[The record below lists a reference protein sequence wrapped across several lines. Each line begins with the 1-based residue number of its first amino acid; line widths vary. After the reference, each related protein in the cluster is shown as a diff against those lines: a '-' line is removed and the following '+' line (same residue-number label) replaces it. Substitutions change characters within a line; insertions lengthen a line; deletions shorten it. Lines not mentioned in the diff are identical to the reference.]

1 MTMST
6 MNSDPNELMEL
17 ERETYRR
24 YQVGDIDGMIDML
37 AENAQVCPPDMDAI
51 FGRENQRALF
61 KQIAATPGVE
71 FIWEPIEAHVSASN
85 DMGYVYGSVHW
96 KMPGDT
102 SLVKGKYISIW
113 TKVDGRWM
121 NAVEIRNANASEQP

>member
-6 MNSDPNELMEL
+6 MKPDPNELMEL
-17 ERETYRR
+17 ERETYRLFR
-24 YQVGDIDGMIDML
+24 AGDIDGMIDML
-37 AENAQVCPPDMDAI
+37 AENAQVCPPGMDAI
-51 FGRENQRALF
+51 TGRENQRALF

-71 FIWEPIEAHVSASN
+71 FFWEPIEAQVSASN

-96 KMPGDT
+96 RMPGED
-102 SLVKGKYISIW
+102 LVKGKYISIW

-121 NAVEIRNANASEQP
+121 NAVEIRNANGSEQP

>member
-1 MTMST
+1 MST
-6 MNSDPNELMEL
+6 TNPDATELMAL

-24 YQVGDIDGMIDML
+24 YEAGDIDGLADML
-37 AENAQVCPPDMDAI
+37 AENAQVCPPGMDAI

-71 FIWEPIEAHVSASN
+71 LWWEPREAHVGAAG
-85 DMGYVYGSVHW
+85 DMGYVYGSVNW
-96 KMPGDT
+96 KMPGED
-102 SLVKGKYISIW
+102 LVQGKYISIW

-121 NAVEIRNANASEQP
+121 NAVEIRNANG